1 MKMDAD
7 PCLFDLKARDEKY
20 ADDAMPP
27 PKRAKTGP
35 VVADSVLGQD
45 LREVPAQTV
54 PCLNTYITNIF
65 SFNFSIP
72 NQCSVGVESLLV
84 EHGLKKNLV
93 FPSGLGIQGSKG
105 GWSCDSHVP
114 RLQSTGDGCARGSM
128 ASCRWCIQRQQVVH
142 YPIQV
147 WGGVLSKHDTGLTKF
162 MFVLLGIY

>member
-84 EHGLKKNLV
+84 EHGLKKK
-93 FPSGLGIQGSKG
+93 LGVSIGPRY
-105 GWSCDSHVP
+105 P
-114 RLQSTGDGCARGSM
+114 RLQ
-128 ASCRWCIQRQQVVH
+128 RWME
-142 YPIQV
+142 
-147 WGGVLSKHDTGLTKF
+147 L
-162 MFVLLGIY
+162 